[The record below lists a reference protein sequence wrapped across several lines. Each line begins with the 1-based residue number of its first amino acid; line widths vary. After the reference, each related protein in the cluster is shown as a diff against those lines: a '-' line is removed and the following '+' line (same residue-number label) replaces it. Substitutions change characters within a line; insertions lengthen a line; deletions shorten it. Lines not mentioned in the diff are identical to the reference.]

1 MNMAWYDGLTPKE
14 IKDRQEQMERDLR
27 ALQKI
32 RNKDNTNKYQK
43 NKDRVRKATTTVSLK
58 RIRAK
63 VKKDKYKK
71 AK

>member
-1 MNMAWYDGLTPKE
+1 MAWYDGLTKEE
-14 IKDRQEQMERDLR
+14 IKERQDAMERDLR

-43 NKDRVRKATTTVSLK
+43 NKDRVRKATTNGSLK

>member
-1 MNMAWYDGLTPKE
+1 MAWYDGLTKEE
-14 IKDRQEQMERDLR
+14 IKERQDAMERDLR

-43 NKDRVRKATTTVSLK
+43 NKDRVRKATTNGSLK

-71 AK
+71 

>member
-1 MNMAWYDGLTPKE
+1 MAWYDGLTKEE
-14 IKDRQEQMERDLR
+14 IKERQEEMERNLR
-27 ALQKI
+27 ALQK
-32 RNKDNTNKYQK
+32 RREDDNTNKYQK

>member
-1 MNMAWYDGLTPKE
+1 MAWYDGLTPKE